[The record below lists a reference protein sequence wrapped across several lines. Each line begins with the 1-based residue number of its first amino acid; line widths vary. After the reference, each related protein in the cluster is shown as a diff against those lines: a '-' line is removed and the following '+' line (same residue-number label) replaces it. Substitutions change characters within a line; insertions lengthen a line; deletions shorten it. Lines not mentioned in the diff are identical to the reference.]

1 MVNQVAEGAGERQVI
16 AATGDRSP
24 ELDGSVPQKLVEM
37 QDHENHES
45 RGPNGLN
52 ATENQE
58 SSSLAAACF

>member
-1 MVNQVAEGAGERQVI
+1 MI

-45 RGPNGLN
+45 SGPNGLN